1 MTKCK
6 KIECVYTSDLE
17 VVINRFIEDKEV
29 ISISVTSD
37 NHRVYAFIIYKE

>member
-6 KIECVYTSDLE
+6 KIECVYTSDLQE
-17 VVINRFIEDKEV
+17 AINRFIADKEV
-29 ISISVTSD
+29 VSVSVMND